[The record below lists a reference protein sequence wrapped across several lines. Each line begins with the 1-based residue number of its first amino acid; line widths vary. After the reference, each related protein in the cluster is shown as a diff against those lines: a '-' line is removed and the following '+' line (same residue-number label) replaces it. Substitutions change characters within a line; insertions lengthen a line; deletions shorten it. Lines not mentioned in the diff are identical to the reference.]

1 MTTIAA
7 AAADVD
13 VDAEVT
19 DAEIQRC
26 RYRCR
31 IGSHPKNNTIEPK
44 EVETR
49 VSFFVQANKDLL
61 ASKQLRDWLHNNC

>member
-13 VDAEVT
+13 VDVEVA
-19 DAEIQRC
+19 DAEMQRC
-26 RYRCR
+26 RFRCR
-31 IGSHPKNNTIEPK
+31 IGSHPKNKTIEPK

-49 VSFFVQANKDLL
+49 VSFFV
-61 ASKQLRDWLHNNC
+61 

>member
-19 DAEIQRC
+19 DAEMQRC
-26 RYRCR
+26 RFRCR
-31 IGSHPKNNTIEPK
+31 IGSHPKIILLNPK
-44 EVETR
+44 KSKPGSLSLFRPTKICL
-49 VSFFVQANKDLL
+49 QASN
-61 ASKQLRDWLHNNC
+61 